1 MTVRRIPRA
10 GLLLLGA
17 LLAAGLLLAQA
28 PAQPDSGQQPPPEE
42 KKQDKKEEKPRKPE
56 SGKRVF
62 TGKISL
68 RSSRQEKETAS
79 YGFKGVGEDGRVQQA
94 ALNAQ
99 PSGEDWVK
107 TNQLAA
113 YQLPPEELAA
123 FLAQG
128 GLRPRGDAAPK
139 EKKP

>member
-1 MTVRRIPRA
+1 MTVRRVPRA

-28 PAQPDSGQQPPPEE
+28 PAQQPPPEE
-42 KKQDKKEEKPRKPE
+42 KKQDKKEEKPR
-56 SGKRVF
+56 KRVF

>member
-28 PAQPDSGQQPPPEE
+28 PAQQPPPEE
-42 KKQDKKEEKPRKPE
+42 KKQEKKEEKPRK
-56 SGKRVF
+56 RVF
-62 TGKISL
+62 TGKINL

-79 YGFKGVGEDGRVQQA
+79 YGFKGVGPDGRMEQA

-99 PSGEDWVK
+99 PGETDYIKVAR
-107 TNQLAA
+107 LAINDVR
-113 YQLPPEELAA
+113 PEELAA

-128 GLRPRGDAAPK
+128 NLRTK

>member
-28 PAQPDSGQQPPPEE
+28 PAQQPPPEE
-42 KKQDKKEEKPRKPE
+42 KKQEKKEEKPRK
-56 SGKRVF
+56 RVF
-62 TGKISL
+62 TGKINL

-79 YGFKGVGEDGRVQQA
+79 YGFKGVGPDGRMEQA
-94 ALNAQ
+94 ALERQ
-99 PSGEDWVK
+99 PGETDYIKVAR
-107 TNQLAA
+107 LAI
-113 YQLPPEELAA
+113 YQTKAEELAA

-128 GLRPRGDAAPK
+128 NLRAK

>member
-1 MTVRRIPRA
+1 MTVRRTPRP

-17 LLAAGLLLAQA
+17 LLAAALLLAQA
-28 PAQPDSGQQPPPEE
+28 PGQQQPPPEE
-42 KKQDKKEEKPRKPE
+42 KKQEKKEEKPRK
-56 SGKRVF
+56 RVF
-62 TGKISL
+62 TGKINL

-79 YGFKGVGEDGRVQQA
+79 YGFKGVGPDGRMEQA

-128 GLRPRGDAAPK
+128 NLRMK

>member
-10 GLLLLGA
+10 GLLLTGA
-17 LLAAGLLLAQA
+17 LAAAALLLAQA
-28 PAQPDSGQQPPPEE
+28 PARQPLPEE
-42 KKQDKKEEKPRKPE
+42 KKQDKKEEKPRK
-56 SGKRVF
+56 RVF
-62 TGKISL
+62 TGKINL

-79 YGFKGVGEDGRVQQA
+79 YGFKGVGPDGRMEQA

-113 YQLPPEELAA
+113 YQLPPEELVA

>member
-28 PAQPDSGQQPPPEE
+28 PARQPLPEE
-42 KKQDKKEEKPRKPE
+42 KKQDKKEEKPR
-56 SGKRVF
+56 KRVF

-79 YGFKGVGEDGRVQQA
+79 YGFKGVGPDGRMEQA

-99 PSGEDWVK
+99 PGEMDVIK
-107 TNQLAA
+107 VARLAINDA
-113 YQLPPEELAA
+113 RPEELAA
-123 FLAQG
+123 FLAEG
-128 GLRPRGDAAPK
+128 NLRTK

>member
-10 GLLLLGA
+10 GLLLLGV

-28 PAQPDSGQQPPPEE
+28 PAQQPPPEE
-42 KKQDKKEEKPRKPE
+42 KKQEKKEEKPR
-56 SGKRVF
+56 KRVF

-94 ALNAQ
+94 ALEKQ
-99 PSGEDWVK
+99 PGEVDVIK
-107 TNQLAA
+107 VARLAINDA
-113 YQLPPEELAA
+113 RPEALAA

-128 GLRPRGDAAPK
+128 NLRPK